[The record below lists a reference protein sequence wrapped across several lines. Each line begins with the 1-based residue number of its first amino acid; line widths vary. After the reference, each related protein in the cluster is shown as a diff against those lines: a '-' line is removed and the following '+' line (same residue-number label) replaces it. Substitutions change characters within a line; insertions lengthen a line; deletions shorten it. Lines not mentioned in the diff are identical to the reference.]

1 VLYKPPLR
9 LSYGTHHSKAMLLV
23 YPTGVRVI
31 VHTAN
36 LIHVDWNNKSQGLW
50 MQDFPW
56 KTDACKGKKS
66 SVFENDLVEYLTA
79 LEVKCK
85 ILPKK
90 ALSSDYRNCRW
101 VDHDVHFV
109 CNFLSESLLRK

>member
-1 VLYKPPLR
+1 
-9 LSYGTHHSKAMLLV
+9 
-23 YPTGVRVI
+23 
-31 VHTAN
+31 
-36 LIHVDWNNKSQGLW
+36 

-85 ILPKK
+85 ILQKK
-90 ALSSDYRNCRW
+90 NPYHQITEIVGGLIMMYFLCAIFCLSLYSGNDT
-101 VDHDVHFV
+101 FV
-109 CNFLSESLLRK
+109 CNFVKH

>member
-1 VLYKPPLR
+1 
-9 LSYGTHHSKAMLLV
+9 
-23 YPTGVRVI
+23 
-31 VHTAN
+31 
-36 LIHVDWNNKSQGLW
+36 